1 MFYRLN
7 ICIFLNMFN
16 SNVFGGEVFVAC
28 LAHDGRVLINLI
40 KGLLKEIPE
49 NSLALFLPC
58 EDTD

>member
-1 MFYRLN
+1 
-7 ICIFLNMFN
+7 MFN

-49 NSLALFLPC
+49 NSLTLFLPC